1 MGVVGAGAAQGDGA
15 VARAFCVMGTAARWW
30 RRSGARWGFRRAGA
44 LGTGALERG
53 GGDAP
58 HAPLGAMGSGEAA
71 ARGRVLW
78 AVIWVGIYA
87 ACGARGACV
96 QRGTRALTAS
106 VPGVSVLSSSGLC
119 ARWRG
124 GTRTT
129 SATSWPSM
137 VSCLR
142 ARPPATHRRATA
154 RGVPAN
160 QRKPREVVTA
170 RVGAGLKLDD
180 VRNEWHP
187 DVQTAISRLSP
198 EELSNRNKR
207 LKRAMD
213 LSLKHSELN
222 KEAQAAVEPLVG
234 YLPLERA
241 REERLERCLPFQPP
255 ASFPSPRS
263 CIPSSPYLRRSVSG
277 ALHGAPAGAG
287 ARQDVREP
295 CGQGLHRAGGRTGQE
310 SQWPRGLSVSVP
322 AFHSMESYRVR
333 RSLL

>member
-1 MGVVGAGAAQGDGA
+1 
-15 VARAFCVMGTAARWW
+15 
-30 RRSGARWGFRRAGA
+30 
-44 LGTGALERG
+44 
-53 GGDAP
+53 
-58 HAPLGAMGSGEAA
+58 
-71 ARGRVLW
+71 
-78 AVIWVGIYA
+78 
-87 ACGARGACV
+87 
-96 QRGTRALTAS
+96 
-106 VPGVSVLSSSGLC
+106 
-119 ARWRG
+119 
-124 GTRTT
+124 
-129 SATSWPSM
+129 M
-137 VSCLR
+137 VSRLR
-142 ARPPATHRRATA
+142 ARPPATRRRATA
-154 RGVPAN
+154 SGDPAN
-160 QRKPREVVTA
+160 QRTPLEVLTC
-170 RVGAGLKLDD
+170 VGAGLKLDD